1 MDILIL
7 FIVSLVLN
15 LIFLFKFQKLTEI
28 FKIIDK
34 PDGNLKKHKQPVSLL
49 EGLLSLSIYISFFL
63 IQFFDLEH
71 LLFKENFC
79 I

>member
-15 LIFLFKFQKLTEI
+15 LIFLLKFQKITGI

-49 EGLLSLSIYISFFL
+49 GGFIIFINRTCVIIF
-63 IQFFDLEH
+63 
-71 LLFKENFC
+71 
-79 I
+79 